1 MHKNTAAS
9 LMSCLIF
16 KVILTLH
23 ITLMYSFSSTE
34 RIISHSAVQFMVH
47 FALIDSGLLVMGD
60 SFNTALFKQSF
71 QRVFSKDSKNEFRMA
86 FGASLDI
93 KVRLYNARDNHACG
107 LHHLLN
113 NFYLTSS
120 YNSYVQQQLV

>member
-1 MHKNTAAS
+1 MDKNTAAS
-9 LMSCLIF
+9 LMSCLLF

-93 KVRLYNARDNHACG
+93 KVRMYNARDNHACD
-107 LHHLLN
+107 LHNRLI
-113 NFYLTSS
+113 NF
-120 YNSYVQQQLV
+120 